1 MNLAVNDVSK
11 FYQKKVLDD
20 IKFEMESG
28 IYALLGPNGAGKS
41 TLIRIICGI
50 EEASS
55 GTITYDGQTIQK
67 MDAQYRQKLGY
78 VPQNTGMYENFT
90 AWEFLEYMAVMK
102 GVAKKEVKDR
112 VEKTLGV
119 VNLLEVKN
127 NKIKTF
133 SGGMKQRVNIAQAL
147 LNEPEILVL
156 DEPTVGLD
164 VNERIKFK
172 QFVSEYARE
181 KIVIFATH
189 IVSDIEDVGS
199 KIVIMKNG
207 RIVANDTTEN
217 LLKEV
222 EGKIWEIKCSKDE
235 LAVLKKKGKFSNTKV
250 AGESIIL
257 RLIANEKPCD
267 NAKNVDGNLQDMYLL
282 LFS

>member
-28 IYALLGPNGAGKS
+28 VYALLGPNGAGKS

-78 VPQNTGMYENFT
+78 VPQNKGMYENFT

>member
-28 IYALLGPNGAGKS
+28 VYALLGPNGAGKS

-90 AWEFLEYMAVMK
+90 ALEFLEYMAVMK

>member
-28 IYALLGPNGAGKS
+28 VYALLGPNGAGKS

-78 VPQNTGMYENFT
+78 VPQNTGMYESFT

-147 LNEPEILVL
+147 LNEPEILIL

-189 IVSDIEDVGS
+189 IVSDIEDIGS

-235 LAVLKKKGKFSNTKV
+235 LAVLKKKGKVSNTKV
-250 AGESIIL
+250 AGEGIIL

>member
-28 IYALLGPNGAGKS
+28 VYALLGPNGAGKS

>member
-28 IYALLGPNGAGKS
+28 VYALLGPNGAGKS

-50 EEASS
+50 EEASA

-147 LNEPEILVL
+147 LNEPEILIL

-189 IVSDIEDVGS
+189 IVSDIEDIGS

-235 LAVLKKKGKFSNTKV
+235 LAVLKKKGKVSNTKV
-250 AGESIIL
+250 AGEGIIL
-257 RLIANEKPCD
+257 RLIADEKPCD